1 MLLASPIIPENFCL
15 PYGTDDVDHLVADG
29 AGFTGAEVAV
39 VALLEVDAYL
49 VGALHLKA
57 VHGVL
62 RLGNVDLIIVSVRHG
77 FFSLFHLS
85 QAAVC
90 LRISPPH

>member
-39 VALLEVDAYL
+39 VALLEVDA
-49 VGALHLKA
+49 
-57 VHGVL
+57 
-62 RLGNVDLIIVSVRHG
+62 D
-77 FFSLFHLS
+77 F
-85 QAAVC
+85 
-90 LRISPPH
+90 P